1 MKPTMERW
9 RNYLLEVE
17 LRKKEPPEV
26 ELRKKEPPEVEL
38 RKKEPEIPQPQSASQ
53 KAAGMLGRVRNMIAT
68 GFDKM
73 DATLQ
78 KDYCINKFPE
88 LLSAQ
93 GDLETWGDLL
103 ATLKCGIGYKDK
115 KVFLDILTNQV
126 PGLSAIKTIFAN
138 ANSQADF
145 ILKMYQVDDD
155 ARPAGNISKL
165 DMDDHVSKM
174 LDKGIERAF
183 IEHLIKAIG
192 VKSLGEEIP
201 DDWDI
206 TKEIEEYLRQN
217 NAGRTIE
224 VP

>member
-1 MKPTMERW
+1 MKLTMERW

-17 LRKKEPPEV
+17 LREKEPAA
-26 ELRKKEPPEVEL
+26 
-38 RKKEPEIPQPQSASQ
+38 PQPQSAGQ
-53 KAAGMLGRVRNMIAT
+53 KAASMLGRVRGMIT
-68 GFDKM
+68 KGFDKM
-73 DATLQ
+73 DTTLQ

-88 LLSAQ
+88 LLHAQ

-115 KVFLDILTNQV
+115 KAFLDILTSQV
-126 PGLSAIKTIFAN
+126 PGLNAVKSIFAN

-155 ARPAGNISKL
+155 ARPSGNISKL
-165 DMDDHVSKM
+165 DMDDYVSKM
-174 LDKGIERAF
+174 LDKGIEREF

-192 VKSLGEEIP
+192 ARALDDKIP

-206 TKEIEEYLRQN
+206 TKELEEYLRQKN
-217 NAGRTIE
+217 SGRTIE
-224 VP
+224 VPQ